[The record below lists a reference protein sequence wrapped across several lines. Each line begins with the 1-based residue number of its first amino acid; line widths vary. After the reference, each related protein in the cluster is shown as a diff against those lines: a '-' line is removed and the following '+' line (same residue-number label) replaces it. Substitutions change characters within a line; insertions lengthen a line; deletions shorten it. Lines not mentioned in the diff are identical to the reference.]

1 MTVVPDRQ
9 RKIARR
15 ILILATIL
23 FLGSLLPV
31 GMMILFS
38 PTAFGAGAK
47 PGAWVFAIILFAY
60 PVVVLATLVAA
71 WICFAKHAYRLAMWL
86 NVIPII
92 HLVVL
97 FAPI

>member
-1 MTVVPDRQ
+1 MNVVPDRQ

-31 GMMILFS
+31 GMMISFS
-38 PTAFGAGAK
+38 PTPFAAGAK
-47 PGAWVFAIILFAY
+47 PGAWIFAIILFAY
-60 PVVVLATLVAA
+60 PVVVLITLTAA
-71 WICFAKHAYRLAMWL
+71 WICFAKQAYRVAMWL
-86 NVIPII
+86 NVIPIVYLI
-92 HLVVL
+92 VL